1 MRRNTNR
8 RHKRKELSAKVVK
21 RDVSQLTS
29 PSVVQQALQTKRFQ
43 LLPRALQDL
52 EDKSKMQPVPGN
64 LKRLGSHVGGGKG
77 FESASSRGGQDDSIG
92 KLSVELGLLDESS
105 TIQYHLYYP
114 GLASSILDPL
124 MAYLPL
130 HTPYRTR
137 LLIQHNFTAQSRCTS
152 HMISVRKPW
161 FALSLIDLAIFNVVL
176 SHYAETYRLLTSQG
190 DLMESFSFTAASIK
204 IANERLH
211 LPA

>member
-1 MRRNTNR
+1 MDPAHPTNTSQAHEEAQAADRTFEFISLTNTHRINENDHHAVRKHAMRSNTNR

-21 RDVSQLTS
+21 RDVSRLTS
-29 PSVVQQALQTKRFQ
+29 PSVAQQALQTKRFQ

-52 EDKSKMQPVPGN
+52 EDKSKMEPVPGN

-114 GLASSILDPL
+114 GLARLILDPL
-124 MAYLPL
+124 MAYLPYN
-130 HTPYRTR
+130 TPCQTR
-137 LLIQHNFTAQSRCTS
+137 LLIQHNC
-152 HMISVRKPW
+152 M
-161 FALSLIDLAIFNVVL
+161 
-176 SHYAETYRLLTSQG
+176 
-190 DLMESFSFTAASIK
+190 
-204 IANERLH
+204 
-211 LPA
+211 LPYQLYIRDHI